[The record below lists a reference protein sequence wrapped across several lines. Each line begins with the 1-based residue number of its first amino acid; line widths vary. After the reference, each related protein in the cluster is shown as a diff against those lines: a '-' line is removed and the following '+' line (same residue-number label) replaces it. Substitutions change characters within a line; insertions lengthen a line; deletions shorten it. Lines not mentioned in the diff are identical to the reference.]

1 MSLRTEFH
9 TELLA
14 RTRELCV
21 QLADQVETEYQ
32 LPNGKIADIIY
43 RTSMNDIVIVEVKT
57 FLAQEMITQ
66 TLRKY
71 DQYANYLIMAVP
83 EHDYHRHTAPT
94 GIIGQF
100 SVARNV
106 GWIAI
111 RDDKAILRSIG
122 TRRRIAP
129 SLTGLSRGYTDDL
142 AETRNEPIP
151 HYRK

>member
-14 RTRELCV
+14 RTKAEC
-21 QLADQVETEYQ
+21 AKKASEIHTEYQ
-32 LPNGKIADIIY
+32 LPNGKIADIIF
-43 RTSMNDIVIVEVKT
+43 RTHTDDIVIVEVKT

-66 TLRKY
+66 SLRKY
-71 DQYANYLIMAVP
+71 DQYAHYLIMAVP
-83 EHDYHRHTAPT
+83 DHDYQRHTAPT

-100 SVARNV
+100 STARDI

-111 RDDKAILRSIG
+111 KNDRAIIHSLG

-129 SLTGLSRGYTDDL
+129 SLTALSRGYNNNL
-142 AETRNEPIP
+142 SEIGNETIP
-151 HYRK
+151 HWRR